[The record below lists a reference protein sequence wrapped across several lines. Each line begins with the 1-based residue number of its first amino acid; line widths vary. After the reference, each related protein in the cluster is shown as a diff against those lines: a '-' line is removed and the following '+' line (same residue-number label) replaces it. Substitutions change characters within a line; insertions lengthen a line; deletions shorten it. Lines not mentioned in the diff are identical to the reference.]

1 MKQAYMAGL
10 LAGVML
16 LSGCAK
22 QNVPAAEL
30 QTGYF
35 DTANLTALDPITE
48 DAGANYDLADA
59 GAERPAETFFSYHSA
74 DGADLQFDN
83 AGRLRRYLSNQTA
96 SHTFTESLK
105 GEEELRSI
113 CDTVLSGYIA
123 NYTEYTEITSQ
134 YYEGDSGTYNLAM
147 EHKIAEGI
155 ADYALIRLDDA
166 GEVYDLSITYAN
178 ADGDNDGNFLTD
190 EDRAYFDKQAEPF
203 LNALEGCPGEVT
215 YVQYK
220 KIGGRLYAFFEFSYM
235 DKGTGL
241 TAGQKLMVFQK

>member
-1 MKQAYMAGL
+1 MKRLFMAGL

-16 LSGCAK
+16 LSGCGK
-22 QNVPAAEL
+22 QKVPAAEL

-35 DTANLTALDPITE
+35 DTANLTVLEPVTE
-48 DAGANYDLADA
+48 DAASNYDMADVNA
-59 GAERPAETFFSYHSA
+59 TRPTETFFQYQNA

-83 AGRLRRYLSNQTA
+83 AGRLRRYASNKTTGSA
-96 SHTFTESLK
+96 SPDSYQK
-105 GEEELRSI
+105 EEALHAL

-123 NYTEYTEITSQ
+123 NYAEYTEITSQ

-147 EHKIAEGI
+147 EHQIAEGI

-190 EDRAYFDKQAEPF
+190 EDKAYFNEQTTPY
-203 LNALEGCPGEVT
+203 LSALEGYPGELS

-220 KIGGRLYAFFEFSYM
+220 KIGGRIYAFCEFSYK
-235 DKGTGL
+235 DSSTGL
-241 TAGQKLMVFQK
+241 TAGEKLLVFRK